1 MIYTCV
7 YIFSFFGT
15 KYLGLERTILAF
27 RKIGLLLRK
36 RFRFNQSVETIENRL
51 ERSLHKIPLSIK
63 CLDQAVAAWFWLNL
77 NGHPASLKIGLSLTP
92 LESHAW
98 VALSDRIF
106 VRSTSIPDLKV
117 VAEYGAWDE
126 A

>member
-7 YIFSFFGT
+7 YVFSFIGT
-15 KYLGLERTILAF
+15 KYLGLERTILTS
-27 RKIGLLLRK
+27 RKVGIRLRK
-36 RFRFNQSVETIENRL
+36 RFRFNQTVDSIEKRL
-51 ERSLHKIPLSIK
+51 ERALHKIPLSIK
-63 CLDQAVAAWFWLNL
+63 CLDQAVATWFWLNL
-77 NGHPASLKIGLSLTP
+77 NGHSASLKIGLSLTP

-98 VALSDRIF
+98 VELGERIF

-117 VAEYGAWDE
+117 VAEYGSWNE